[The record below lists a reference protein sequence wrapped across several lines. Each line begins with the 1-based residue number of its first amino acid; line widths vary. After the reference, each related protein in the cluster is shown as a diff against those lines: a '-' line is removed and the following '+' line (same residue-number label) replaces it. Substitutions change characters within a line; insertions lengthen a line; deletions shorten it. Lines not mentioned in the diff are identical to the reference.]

1 MGSVKCDKTPVLI
14 DWDFAE
20 RQSFVKDYFLWGLEN
35 VKEKVKEFV
44 RCSLGKLGDEDNKR
58 YKKWAK
64 FVENELIGSRTQ
76 VKTLEKLRTQSA
88 ASSLQKRKRE
98 EPAASSETEKK
109 TRINKDPLESTL
121 CSVL

>member
-76 VKTLEKLRTQSA
+76 EDVVKTLEKLRTQSA

-109 TRINKDPLESTL
+109 TRINKDPLEY
-121 CSVL
+121 